1 MYIIRKAVE
10 YFFPVIPED
19 LYSEAMELL
28 NEKEKKIFTKMAK
41 YDRKHSLE
49 VYKKVRENDILK
61 NEILYKKLALLHD
74 CGKGN
79 TNVAVRVLHK
89 VNIKTGLKEHP
100 DRGFMKLKE
109 TDEELAVLIKNHH
122 VKSYGRFMDEFQ
134 RLDDLS

>member
-19 LYSEAMELL
+19 LYSEAMKLL
-28 NEKEKKIFTKMAK
+28 NDKEKKIFTEMAK

-79 TNVAVRVLHK
+79 TNVAIRVLHK
-89 VNIKTGLKEHP
+89 VNIKTSLRKHP
-100 DRGFMKLKE
+100 DRGFIKLKE
-109 TDEELAVLIKNHH
+109 ADEELAVLIKSHH
-122 VKSYGRFMDEFQ
+122 VKNYSRLMDEFQ

>member
-28 NEKEKKIFTKMAK
+28 NEKEKKIFTEMAK

-61 NEILYKKLALLHD
+61 NEILYKKCFLSSY
-74 CGKGN
+74 N
-79 TNVAVRVLHK
+79 
-89 VNIKTGLKEHP
+89 
-100 DRGFMKLKE
+100 
-109 TDEELAVLIKNHH
+109 LINYFY
-122 VKSYGRFMDEFQ
+122 S
-134 RLDDLS
+134 L

>member
-19 LYSEAMELL
+19 LYLEAMELL
-28 NEKEKKIFTKMAK
+28 NEKEKKIFTEMAK

-49 VYKKVRENDILK
+49 V
-61 NEILYKKLALLHD
+61 YKKLALLHD